1 MSRIGK
7 LPVSIPAGVTVTHK
21 DNVVNVK
28 GPKGELSQYV
38 NPAIDVEIAD
48 GHVVLKEN
56 ENAMLDNLKQRHAF
70 HGLYR
75 ALIHNM
81 VVGVSEGYKKELEL
95 VGVGYRASNNGNIID
110 FALGYT
116 HNIFMQLPPEIK
128 VETKSERN
136 KNPLII
142 LESCDKQLLGQVCS
156 KIRSFRKPEPY
167 KGKGIKFVGEEIRRK
182 SGKIKYRVRNK
193 ISGTAERPRMSVFR
207 SNKQIYV
214 QVIDDL
220 SGRTLAAASSLGMET
235 MPKKEQAAKVGEL
248 IAKKAQEA
256 GITTV
261 VFDRNGYLYHGRVKE
276 VADAARNG
284 GLKF

>member
-7 LPVSIPAGVTVTHK
+7 LPISIPAGVTVTLK
-21 DNVVNVK
+21 ENVVNVK
-28 GPKGELSQYV
+28 GPKGELSQFV
-38 NPAIDVEIAD
+38 NPAIIVEVAD

-56 ENAMLDNLKQRHAF
+56 EEAMLDNLKQRHAF

-75 ALIHNM
+75 ALINNM

-136 KNPLII
+136 KNPLVI
-142 LESCDKQLLGQVCS
+142 LESCDKQLLGQVCA

-167 KGKGIKFVGEEIRRK
+167 KGKGVKFVGEVLRRK
-182 SGKIKYRVRNK
+182 QGK
-193 ISGTAERPRMSVFR
+193 
-207 SNKQIYV
+207 
-214 QVIDDL
+214 
-220 SGRTLAAASSLGMET
+220 AAG
-235 MPKKEQAAKVGEL
+235 K
-248 IAKKAQEA
+248 
-256 GITTV
+256 
-261 VFDRNGYLYHGRVKE
+261 
-276 VADAARNG
+276 
-284 GLKF
+284 